1 MTTPLLAQRLDAAL
15 YILHLM
21 HERLPISSLR
31 DIARGRGLPTRGT
44 AQVLLVKLYNDIVND
59 AAAPQVRQASE

>member
-1 MTTPLLAQRLDAAL
+1 MTTPTLTARLDAAL

-21 HERLPISSLR
+21 HERLPISSIR

-44 AQVLLVKLYNDIVND
+44 AQVLLVNLYNDIIND
-59 AAAPQVRQASE
+59 AAAPQVGQTSE